1 MAPAH
6 RPDCRTGLEHAVAIA
21 TRTEVPQP
29 ARLPTQEQAL
39 RGRQRRDNLTALAFI
54 APAMIGF
61 VLFVIVPALAG
72 LSLTFFQWDL
82 ITSPEWVG
90 LKNINRLIADP
101 AVWESLKVTVFF
113 VVLGVVPT
121 VLLGFVLGVLINQ
134 KMRGIGALRI
144 LYFAPM
150 VASSTVAAVL
160 WAYMYDPRSGLANQ
174 LLAKVGLT
182 GPSWLSD
189 TSWALPALTLMI
201 IWLALPLVM
210 ILYLAGLQRIPDDVY
225 AAADLDG
232 CGRWRMLWS
241 ITWPNVLPTTVLVGI
256 LQIIDFVSSSFE
268 VSLIMTQ
275 GGPLGSTQ
283 SLALYSYFAAFQNG
297 EMGYASAISL
307 FQLLLIGLIVGAVRL
322 VTKIVARRT
331 A

>member
-1 MAPAH
+1 M
-6 RPDCRTGLEHAVAIA
+6 AIA
-21 TRTEVPQP
+21 TPTLELGTASTVSAQE
-29 ARLPTQEQAL
+29 RLL
-39 RGRQRRDNLTALAFI
+39 RRKQRRDNLTALAFI
-54 APAMIGF
+54 TPAMIGF
-61 VLFVIVPALAG
+61 ILFVIIPALAG
-72 LSLTFFQWDL
+72 LALSFYKWDL
-82 ITSPEWVG
+82 ITSPQWVG
-90 LKNINRLIADP
+90 LKNITRLFNDP
-101 AVWESLKVTVFF
+101 AVWASLKVTVLF
-113 VVLGVVPT
+113 VVLGVIPT
-121 VLLGFVLGVLINQ
+121 VVLGFVLGVLINQ
-134 KMRGIGALRI
+134 KIRGLGTIRI

-174 LLAKVGLT
+174 LLAKIGLA

-189 TSWALPALTLMI
+189 TSVALPALTVMM

-210 ILYLAGLQRIPDDVY
+210 ILYLAALQRIPDDIY

-241 ITWPNVLPTTVLVGI
+241 ITWPNVMPTTVLVLI
-256 LQIIDFVSSSFE
+256 LQIINFVSSSFE

-283 SLALYSYFAAFQNG
+283 SLALYSYYAAFQNG

-307 FQLLLIGLIVGAVRL
+307 FQLVLIAFVVGVARWISTL
-322 VTKIVARRT
+322 VARRS